1 MALEIKLGNKYAPG
15 EAKAIV
21 DGLYAKVRE
30 RWDERV
36 NQKLFMQ
43 QLMAGKLPW
52 NVLQTFFRNWGAYT
66 IEINTLTACTYHK
79 NITFLKVNRDLMGP
93 IGEKIADEFIH
104 PKPPGHFL
112 VMIQT
117 AKAFGLTEEE
127 VFTTPMASEF
137 RAKIDFMRSI
147 VYEGTATEWYA
158 AVTTEEQI
166 GHWSAACYKALTT
179 HYGFDRAK
187 ATYFAT
193 HVEADLQEH
202 EEGVM
207 GHASFNRMALQRLL
221 ETGMA
226 DERPTYGLEYCAM
239 TSVDLHGVM
248 LRAALEEASR

>member
-1 MALEIKLGNKYAPG
+1 MYLKLSTAD
-15 EAKAIV
+15 AKAYV
-21 DGLYAKVRE
+21 DDLYRKVAQ

-36 NQKLFMQ
+36 TQSQFMQ
-43 QLMAGKLPW
+43 ELAAGNLSKKAFRI
-52 NVLQTFFRNWGAYT
+52 FFKNWAAYT

-112 VMIQT
+112 VMIET

-127 VFTTPMASEF
+127 VFTTPMVSEF

-147 VYEGTATEWYA
+147 VYEGTAAEWYA

-166 GHWSAACYKALTT
+166 GHWSAVCYKALTT
-179 HYGFDRAK
+179 HYGFDREK

-207 GHASFNRMALQRLL
+207 GHASFNRTALQRLL
-221 ETGMA
+221 ESGMA

-248 LRAALEEASR
+248 LRAAMEEAQRS